1 MKLSNRNILI
11 ILVFCLLG
19 LLIAFSFQHGFNS
32 SFYRELATDSGF
44 DADYGG
50 SSSSGGGGGSS
61 SSGSS
66 GSSSRSANISPFAS
80 ISLLIGTAVF
90 VLVVLPVFLSY
101 DGKFKDKRLIYGLLF
116 GLLITIV
123 IACLFTSLLFFVFDF
138 LISTFTVHV
147 FVSVLI
153 TILIFV
159 LVFSLMMCIKNS
171 IVTKNALKKLNCFS
185 QVMSDPSI
193 VNEAYNIYVK
203 VQEAW
208 SKNDVDSLRSLIS
221 DAMYNTYSVQIQ
233 TMIRKHRRN
242 EMSNFK
248 FVKGCI
254 HDYKSYD
261 DKDVYVITLQVLCKD
276 YLVDSKTNKK
286 IKGSRRRNN
295 YIYSLTFEKYKDVD
309 IKECPNCKAP
319 LPTFCESVKCSYCGS
334 IINKKSTNMVLIDK
348 KMLLQR

>member
-1 MKLSNRNILI
+1 MKLNNSKIVI
-11 ILVFCLLG
+11 VLVFCVLG
-19 LLIAFSFQHGFNS
+19 LAFLFTFQHGFNS
-32 SFYRELATDSGF
+32 SYFRELATDSGF

-61 SSGSS
+61 SSGSG
-66 GSSSRSANISPFAS
+66 GSSRRRVNLSPFES
-80 ISLLIGTAVF
+80 ISLLIGTAVLG
-90 VLVVLPVFLSY
+90 LVVLPVFLSY
-101 DGKFKDKRLIYGLLF
+101 GGKFNDKRLIYGLLF
-116 GLLITIV
+116 GFFITVV
-123 IACLFTSLLFFVFDF
+123 ITFLFTSLLFFVFDF
-138 LISTFTVHV
+138 LTATLNVHI

-159 LVFSLMMCIKNS
+159 LGFSGMMCITRL
-171 IVTKNALKKLNCFS
+171 IVTKQTLKKLNCFS
-185 QVMSDPSI
+185 SVMSDPSI

-208 SKNDVDSLRSLIS
+208 SRNDVDGLRSLIS

-233 TMIRKHRRN
+233 TLIRKHRRN

-276 YLVDSKTNKK
+276 YLVDSNTNKK
-286 IKGSRRRNN
+286 IKGSRRRKD

-309 IKECPNCKAP
+309 IKECPNCKAS
-319 LPTFCESVKCSYCGS
+319 LPTFGESVKCSYCGS